1 MIGRCARGGGWVRLS
16 AIASSVGCGVLGAF
30 FDVVAQQPRSGGSE
44 APCAVPL
51 AWRVTRVD
59 REFGL
64 DIPTAT
70 TIVADAAALWESG
83 VGRTLFAHDSAG
95 GFPIRLVYDE
105 RQELMQRRLER
116 VAELEKAESGLQAT
130 RNELSQRARTHNGS
144 VSAHTERIRDL
155 ERRVAA
161 HNATVQ
167 GWNERGGA
175 PPGTRTDLE
184 AVGEALDAERARL
197 EAEGRSIDAEG
208 RDIRS
213 AEEALNHHVD
223 EYNARLE
230 QLARDFPP
238 EAVRSGEYR
247 EAVQR
252 VGGRVVGIS
261 REIRIYRFAS
271 MGELRVIAAHELG
284 HALGL
289 GHVDGATAVM
299 AETHETG
306 SSEGVGALDPAD
318 MAVLAATCPDLAG
331 GRR

>member
-1 MIGRCARGGGWVRLS
+1 
-16 AIASSVGCGVLGAF
+16 
-30 FDVVAQQPRSGGSE
+30 
-44 APCAVPL
+44 
-51 AWRVTRVD
+51 
-59 REFGL
+59 
-64 DIPTAT
+64 
-70 TIVADAAALWESG
+70 
-83 VGRTLFAHDSAG
+83 
-95 GFPIRLVYDE
+95 VYDE

-184 AVGEALDAERARL
+184 AVGEALAAERAELDARGRSLDADSHAIRSTQEELNREVSQYNERL
-197 EAEGRSIDAEG
+197 ET
-208 RDIRS
+208 
-213 AEEALNHHVD
+213 
-223 EYNARLE
+223 
-230 QLARDFPP
+230 LARDFPA
-238 EAVRSGEYR
+238 ERVRSGEYR

-252 VGGRVVGIS
+252 VGGRVVGVS
-261 REIRIYRFAS
+261 REIRIYRFATRD
-271 MGELRVIAAHELG
+271 ELRVIAAHELG

-289 GHVDGATAVM
+289 GHVAGADAIM

-306 SSEGVGALDPAD
+306 RSSGVAALDRAD
-318 MAVLAATCPDLAG
+318 VALLASICPEG
-331 GRR
+331 GSR